1 MVAFP
6 TLPDFNFNGSNPL
19 ADAVQEFKGQLSAS
33 GYLDKTLGEA
43 IGDVG
48 ALVQGAAGELGL
60 PLSALAGAFEFDSGS
75 VVQFPLDI
83 ENINNYMAFDVF
95 EERIFE
101 ASVGVKKRTN
111 RKKIVTIKLPMP
123 SSLQTAYAQGYK
135 QEGIGPIGAAAANE
149 MGDFAKKA
157 LGGGFKGG
165 SGLETM
171 KNMGAGLMDSGKK
184 VLDNIG
190 AEGAASLGMAAADD
204 IAGVIGS
211 AAGDLVGAP
220 GIGAVVGDQLGKVVQ
235 AGAASAGIARN
246 PHMAVLYEAPNF
258 RTFQFSFDLR
268 ARNRDESNNIN
279 KIIHLFKKH
288 SHPEKTEKEHFFK
301 YPEQFGIRFKKDGFL
316 FRTRSLVLNNVNVEY
331 HGEGTPLYYDFG
343 GGMKAPAVVKL
354 DVSFTETKILTKAD
368 INEGM

>member
-111 RKKIVTIKLPMP
+111 RKK
-123 SSLQTAYAQGYK
+123 
-135 QEGIGPIGAAAANE
+135 N
-149 MGDFAKKA
+149 
-157 LGGGFKGG
+157 
-165 SGLETM
+165 
-171 KNMGAGLMDSGKK
+171 
-184 VLDNIG
+184 
-190 AEGAASLGMAAADD
+190 
-204 IAGVIGS
+204 
-211 AAGDLVGAP
+211 
-220 GIGAVVGDQLGKVVQ
+220 
-235 AGAASAGIARN
+235 
-246 PHMAVLYEAPNF
+246 
-258 RTFQFSFDLR
+258 
-268 ARNRDESNNIN
+268 SNN
-279 KIIHLFKKH
+279 KITYAIITTN
-288 SHPEKTEKEHFFK
+288 S
-301 YPEQFGIRFKKDGFL
+301 IC
-316 FRTRSLVLNNVNVEY
+316 TRL
-331 HGEGTPLYYDFG
+331 
-343 GGMKAPAVVKL
+343 
-354 DVSFTETKILTKAD
+354 
-368 INEGM
+368 